1 MAFKMKSGAPMKR
14 NFGTPIKQLKPEYMR
29 SPEEKAFYESPE
41 SKDYEPVPGGTYKG
55 PGHYSKYTGPDVVEE
70 GTFGPRVVK
79 KAGDV
84 EPHGVG
90 WSTEKKFTGPVKPGG
105 DEAMYAEIDALGKR
119 PNRFTDREGHDAW
132 MEKMEAIESGYGE

>member
-1 MAFKMKSGAPMKR
+1 MAYKQKGFPMHS
-14 NFGTPIKQLKPEYMR
+14 TSSALKQLKPEYKR

-55 PGHYSKYTGPDVVEE
+55 PGHYSKYTGPDVIEE

-90 WSTEKKFTGPVKPGG
+90 WSTEEEFTGPVKPGG

-119 PNRFTDREGHDAW
+119 PNRYTDREGHDAW